1 MTRLGVDSGPI
12 ELRTQIM
19 DTVGTILQ
27 YVFSG
32 ITVGAVYAMVGL
44 GFTMV
49 YNSTS
54 IINLAQGEFVML
66 GGLIGV
72 SAVGLFKEWG
82 LPPSA
87 SISLGF
93 LVALGG
99 TTLVGLIIEKVA
111 IEPTDRL
118 TVFHYAGIAA
128 VIYGLARIIGDVSVV
143 VALVI
148 AAVLTAIAYRL
159 LRNTTIQS
167 MKNPSVMQLV
177 IITVAISIVLR
188 GLAMFVFGKN
198 PYFMKHFLGEEP
210 INILGATV
218 LPQTVLIV
226 GVIAVVV
233 VIIGLF
239 YAFTMTG
246 KAMQACAFNRQI
258 AKLMGINDRMMI
270 LLSFGMSAFVGAV
283 AGYVVT
289 PITLMDYDRGPM
301 LALKG
306 FGAAVLGGLGNGYGA
321 VVAGF
326 TLGILE
332 GLGTGLI
339 SSGYKDAISLIILLA
354 VLFYRPSGLFG
365 STEAAKL
372 KEF

>member
-1 MTRLGVDSGPI
+1 
-12 ELRTQIM
+12 M
-19 DTVGTILQ
+19 DLGTILQ

-44 GFTMV
+44 GFTMI

-72 SAVGLFKEWG
+72 SSVGLFKSWG
-82 LPPSA
+82 LPPYA
-87 SISLGF
+87 AIPMGF
-93 LVALGG
+93 VIALAG
-99 TTLVGLIIEKVA
+99 TTLVGLLIEKVA

-118 TVFHYAGIAA
+118 TIFHYGGIA
-128 VIYGLARIIGDVSVV
+128 VVLYGLARIVGEVSVP
-143 VALVI
+143 VAVVI
-148 AAVLTAIAYRL
+148 AAVLSAAAYWL
-159 LRNTTIQS
+159 LRNTSVPS
-167 MKNPSVMQLV
+167 MKNPSVLQLV

-188 GLAMFVFGKN
+188 GIAMFVFGKN
-198 PYFMKHFLGEEP
+198 PYFMQHFLGEDP
-210 INILGATV
+210 IRILGATV

-226 GVIAVVV
+226 AVIIVVV
-233 VIIGLF
+233 VIVGLF

-246 KAMQACAFNRQI
+246 KAMQACSFNRQI
-258 AKLMGINDRMMI
+258 AKLMGINDRKMI
-270 LLSFGMSAFVGAV
+270 LLSFGMSAMVGAV
-283 AGYVVT
+283 AGYLVT

>member
-1 MTRLGVDSGPI
+1 
-12 ELRTQIM
+12 M
-19 DTVGTILQ
+19 DTVSTLLQ

-66 GGLIGV
+66 GGLVGV
-72 SAVGLFKEWG
+72 TSVALFKAWG
-82 LPPSA
+82 LSPAAAIP
-87 SISLGF
+87 LGF
-93 LVALGG
+93 LAALGA

-118 TVFHYAGIAA
+118 TVFHYGGIAV
-128 VIYGLARIIGDVSVV
+128 VIYGLARTAGEVSEAVGI
-143 VALVI
+143 VI
-148 AAVLTAIAYRL
+148 ALALTAIMYRL
-159 LRNTTIQS
+159 LRNTPIQT
-167 MKNPSVMQLV
+167 MKNPSVLQLV
-177 IITVAISIVLR
+177 IITVAISILLR

-198 PYFMKHFLGEEP
+198 PYFMQHFLGENP
-210 INILGATV
+210 IKILGATV

-226 GVIAVVV
+226 AVIAVVV
-233 VIIGLF
+233 IIIGLF

-270 LLSFGMSAFVGAV
+270 LLSFGMSALVGAV
-283 AGYVVT
+283 AGYLVT

-365 STEAAKL
+365 SSEAAKL